1 MQVPS
6 RTSYAAL
13 IQPRPQTTSSF
24 SASGTSAASATA
36 SSTASANSVGT
47 YDFTNMTPNQMKSAA
62 QALYGSG
69 KIDSKQAIRMQ
80 LMGMPLGTMV
90 NGQFEP
96 LTAAQ
101 RESFA
106 NTPVNYMQ
114 LFQGNMAF
122 LQQNGMASDPKSGYD
137 DDQTILTAMQSA
149 QGQTSSVNITA

>member
-1 MQVPS
+1 MQITS
-6 RTSYAAL
+6 STSYAAL
-13 IQPRPQTTSSF
+13 IQPRAQPPINAMTDN
-24 SASGTSAASATA
+24 TSAASASRT
-36 SSTASANSVGT
+36 TSANSVGT

-122 LQQNGMASDPKSGYD
+122 LQQNGMASDPKSGCA
-137 DDQTILTAMQSA
+137 DDQAILTAMQSA